1 MTTDEPTSVP
11 AEVLILIKNPPLLKG
26 ESKEDYYCLLA
37 ALARDVRP
45 ADLAEW
51 LWLIEL
57 LNCVWEI
64 FRNGRF
70 RAKLIDMNRHQA
82 LGTVIL
88 KHMPERTMGPRD
100 LAEAV
105 AGWNASPGRYK
116 NYEIDPETVP
126 AMAFSQAARSLEKID
141 KISERLQRRWDSILQ
156 QLEDRREMFAHRARR
171 AADLVR
177 NQLDMRATESVDPA
191 TPDANPPD
199 ETTIVPELPPEN
211 GAPTAD
217 DAPKEASPTEAAEAG
232 ASKS

>member
-1 MTTDEPTSVP
+1 MTTDEPPIVP
-11 AEVLILIKNPPLLKG
+11 AEILILIKNPPLLKG
-26 ESKEDYYCLLA
+26 ESKEDYYGLLA

-88 KHMPERTMGPRD
+88 KHMPERTMRPQD

-105 AGWNASPGRYK
+105 AGWNASPGRFK

-141 KISERLQRRWDSILQ
+141 KISERRQRRWDSQ
-156 QLEDRREMFAHRARR
+156 A
-171 AADLVR
+171 
-177 NQLDMRATESVDPA
+177 
-191 TPDANPPD
+191 
-199 ETTIVPELPPEN
+199 
-211 GAPTAD
+211 
-217 DAPKEASPTEAAEAG
+217 
-232 ASKS
+232 